1 MKKILAFA
9 IILFIICAAL
19 GNAPQVYA
27 KDTVSAMFRG
37 NPMRTGRVEIEGPK
51 SSQLKWEHRID
62 THIMSSPIFDSRGVV
77 YFASSDGI
85 LSGFALEKGTT
96 AFSLSIGKGIYST
109 PAIYNDNIYVAGGNP
124 TYLYEF
130 SLSSAKRRWRIP
142 INADFHSSPL
152 IVNDVLYIGCD
163 NGYIYAKDLSNDL
176 AEIKWKYNVGSPIY
190 SSPSYASGKIIF
202 GADNGDLYCLTD
214 SGNLLWKTSLGGKVR
229 ATPLISGNYIYV
241 GSTNDNFYKVT
252 LGGDIVKTFKTNG
265 AIYSSA
271 GLLSD
276 GSITFGSYDGY
287 LYILS
292 KDLELIHKFNTDSQ
306 IYSSPCVAL
315 DDTIYFG
322 TLDGTLYAITN
333 KGEKLF
339 SFSAKSAIYS
349 SPSIG
354 QDGTLY
360 FGDDEGWV
368 YALGSKTGIITVL
381 TNLDSAEYLI
391 SGPRK
396 YYGKGK
402 SYIVRGAPEG
412 VYTIT
417 YKDVAGYKTPA
428 SETLT
433 LKGNSSIHF
442 EATYEKVTPISSA
455 IVVTTNLDEATF
467 TISGPAEYKGSGKEF
482 TVKNVP
488 AGTYTVVF
496 DDVSGYKTPAT
507 VEKEVKEGDIVTF
520 TGTYEK
526 LPKPKETKI
535 VLQID
540 NPYMT
545 VNGKKKEV
553 DPGRGTA
560 PTIIAKWGR
569 TVVPIRAIVESL
581 GGTIGW
587 NPAERKV
594 TISFKNTTINLWIG
608 KNSAEVNGMYRLID
622 SKNPNVSPIIIND
635 RTMLPI
641 RFVTEMLG
649 CTVEWDP
656 DTRTVTITYIEPTG

>member
-1 MKKILAFA
+1 MKRVLALA
-9 IILFIICAAL
+9 VILFVICTAL
-19 GNAPQVYA
+19 SGVSRTYA
-27 KDTVSAMFRG
+27 EGTVSTMFRV

-51 SSQLKWEHRID
+51 SNQLKWEHRID
-62 THIMSSPIFDSRGVV
+62 THITSSPVFDNRGVV

-85 LSGFALEKGTT
+85 LSGFAPEKGTT
-96 AFSLSIGKGIYST
+96 AFSLSIGKSIYST
-109 PAIYNDNIYVAGGNP
+109 PAIYNNNIYVAGGNP

-130 SLSSAKRRWRIP
+130 SLSSSTRRWRIP

-152 IVNDVLYIGCD
+152 IVNDVLYVGCD

-176 AEIKWKYNVGSPIY
+176 AKLKWKYDVGSPIY
-190 SSPSYASGKIIF
+190 SSPSYISSKVIF
-202 GADNGDLYCLTD
+202 GADDGYLYCLTD
-214 SGNLLWKTSLGGKVR
+214 SGTLLWKTLLGGKVR

-241 GSTNDNFYKVT
+241 GSTNGSFYKVS
-252 LGGDIVKTFKTNG
+252 LGGDIVKTFKANG
-265 AIYSSA
+265 EIYSSA

-287 LYILS
+287 VYILS
-292 KDLELIHKFNTDSQ
+292 KDLELLHKFNAGSK

-322 TLDGTLYAITN
+322 TLDGTLYAITS
-333 KGEKLF
+333 KGKKLF
-339 SFSAKSAIYS
+339 SFDAKSAIYS

-354 QDGTLY
+354 SDGTLY
-360 FGDDEGWV
+360 FGDNEGWI

-381 TNLDSAEYLI
+381 TNLDDAEYLI
-391 SGPRK
+391 SGPRT

-402 SYIVRGAPEG
+402 LYTVRGVPEG
-412 VYTIT
+412 DYTIT
-417 YKDVAGYKTPA
+417 YKDVAGYKTPP

-442 EATYEKVTPISSA
+442 EATYEKVAPILSA
-455 IVVTTNLDEATF
+455 IVVTTNLDKATF
-467 TISGPAEYKGSGKEF
+467 TISGPVEYKGSGKEF

-496 DDVSGYKTPAT
+496 DDVSGYKTPAS

-520 TGTYEK
+520 TGIYEK
-526 LPKPKETKI
+526 LPEPKKIEI

-545 VNGKKKEV
+545 VNGEKKEV
-553 DPGRGTA
+553 DPGRGTV
-560 PTIIAKWGR
+560 PTIIVKWGR
-569 TVVPIRAIVESL
+569 TVVPIRAIVEAL
-581 GGTIGW
+581 GGTIEWEGK
-587 NPAERKV
+587 ERKV
-594 TISFKNTTINLWIG
+594 TILFKKTTINLWID
-608 KNSAEVNGMYRLID
+608 KNSAEVNGKYRLID
-622 SKNPNVSPIIIND
+622 SKNPNVSPVIINS
-635 RTMLPI
+635 RTMVPI
-641 RFVTEMLG
+641 RFVAETLG

-656 DTRTVTITYIEPTG
+656 DTRTVTITYIEPMG